1 MHLIPQ
7 PFLLEENFAPR
18 TSTPNP
24 FSLRRRGGLYYRN
37 MGQFWNLGT
46 NKYKIAE
53 KMIYKKKNL
62 QFLLHLESEQKM
74 FRFAKNLRK
83 RNTNAEK
90 LLWEQLKERKFYGL
104 KFRRQ
109 HPILYYVADF
119 YCHEERLIVE
129 IDGEVHNTDRQK
141 EHDKNR
147 SAELGK
153 IGIRVLRLTNNEV
166 ELSIDEVIKR
176 IKEFVFKTT
185 Y

>member
-1 MHLIPQ
+1 
-7 PFLLEENFAPR
+7 
-18 TSTPNP
+18 
-24 FSLRRRGGLYYRN
+24 
-37 MGQFWNLGT
+37 
-46 NKYKIAE
+46 
-53 KMIYKKKNL
+53 
-62 QFLLHLESEQKM
+62 
-74 FRFAKNLRK
+74 
-83 RNTNAEK
+83 
-90 LLWEQLKERKFYGL
+90 
-104 KFRRQ
+104 
-109 HPILYYVADF
+109 VADF